1 MTVQLRK
8 SNLRHERLDPKKD
21 DGLRRYIVACAV
33 AALAAGIRVTLAL
46 TIEPRPPML
55 VMSTGAVGVAA
66 WFGGFGPGLLATG
79 LCSLLGLFFVDP
91 QFSVDFEHASDLIDV
106 GIFVFVGI
114 GVSWLCESLRVA
126 RDRADRAMKQAELLS
141 AREHERLM
149 EADRRKD
156 EFIALLAHELRNP
169 LAPLRNVA
177 AILRC
182 KSHSSPEYFRCLDLL
197 ERQVRQMA
205 RLLDDLLDISRVTRG
220 RLQLQRQPTGLTK
233 VLRDV
238 IEGAESSSVAK
249 GLTVEI
255 SCPPEEIILDADPVR
270 LTQIFSNLMTN
281 AIKFTD
287 HGGRIELRVVRVEH
301 AVEIS
306 VRDSGIGIEPEYLP
320 HLFERFSQSPTAI
333 ERGGGGLG
341 LGLALTRRLIE
352 KHGGTIRASS
362 GGPGQGSEFVV
373 RLPISEAPASE
384 AQELRAEA
392 GDPRSLRVLVADDNA
407 DAAESLDMLLRAHGC
422 EVRLVHD
429 GEAAVLESSGF
440 RPDIVFL
447 DIGMPRM
454 DGYEAC
460 RRIRESPSG
469 HEMVLV
475 ALTGWG
481 QDRDRRRSA
490 EAGFDRHMTKPAD
503 PESVLSM
510 LSLVRRAPRAAD
522 GASTQECRAGEAS
535 PARR

>member
-1 MTVQLRK
+1 MFEHSSTIHYPVAARALRAVRDTPRHTPLVNVHLAGDDILRELRLVLSCLSFRFSEACRLVTVQLRK

-91 QFSVDFEHASDLIDV
+91 QFSVDFEQASDLIDV

-270 LTQIFSNLMTN
+270 LTAAGS
-281 AIKFTD
+281 
-287 HGGRIELRVVRVEH
+287 RVDPKR
-301 AVEIS
+301 
-306 VRDSGIGIEPEYLP
+306 PE
-320 HLFERFSQSPTAI
+320 
-333 ERGGGGLG
+333 
-341 LGLALTRRLIE
+341 
-352 KHGGTIRASS
+352 
-362 GGPGQGSEFVV
+362 
-373 RLPISEAPASE
+373 
-384 AQELRAEA
+384 
-392 GDPRSLRVLVADDNA
+392 
-407 DAAESLDMLLRAHGC
+407 LLR
-422 EVRLVHD
+422 
-429 GEAAVLESSGF
+429 
-440 RPDIVFL
+440 
-447 DIGMPRM
+447 
-454 DGYEAC
+454 
-460 RRIRESPSG
+460 
-469 HEMVLV
+469 
-475 ALTGWG
+475 
-481 QDRDRRRSA
+481 
-490 EAGFDRHMTKPAD
+490 
-503 PESVLSM
+503 SV
-510 LSLVRRAPRAAD
+510 
-522 GASTQECRAGEAS
+522 
-535 PARR
+535 